1 MNSCVIIDDES
12 KARLLL
18 RNMLKDVAPNINILA
33 DCDDLPNGIK
43 AIKKHKPNIVF
54 LDIQMPGHSGLSIL
68 DFFEEDEVTFEIVFT
83 TGYSEFA
90 LQAFKL
96 SAIDYLL
103 KPINP
108 EALQKTIEKIARK
121 EEKITLENY
130 KALQTNI
137 TNTNEINDKCIV
149 VNLAGSTRFIK
160 IKDIILLEAEGS
172 YCKIYLTNNE
182 KILSSKNLKHYEERL
197 LNFPVFFRSHKSN
210 VINLKFVK
218 ELSRSDG
225 IVFLENKIQAQISAD
240 KNELLFEK
248 MEQVC

>member
-1 MNSCVIIDDES
+1 M
-12 KARLLL
+12 
-18 RNMLKDVAPNINILA
+18 
-33 DCDDLPNGIK
+33 
-43 AIKKHKPNIVF
+43 
-54 LDIQMPGHSGLSIL
+54 
-68 DFFEEDEVTFEIVFT
+68 T
-83 TGYSEFA
+83 
-90 LQAFKL
+90 
-96 SAIDYLL
+96 
-103 KPINP
+103 
-108 EALQKTIEKIARK
+108 
-121 EEKITLENY
+121 
-130 KALQTNI
+130 KALN
-137 TNTNEINDKCIV
+137 V
-149 VNLAGSTRFIK
+149 GGNLK

-218 ELSRSDG
+218 ELSKSDG